1 MRDTGRANPGRKEE
15 SIPPVLAGEGQW
27 AVGGAPVSALQR
39 FMTFLGFS
47 ETSEDEDIFS
57 GEPDGAETTTRRRG
71 QLFSLPAQRQLE
83 IVVLQPKTFDDARA
97 AADYLKM
104 RRPAV
109 VNLRGT
115 NADLA
120 RRVLDFTG
128 GGTYALGGHMLRA
141 GEGIFLFWLDTVQI
155 SAD

>member
-1 MRDTGRANPGRKEE
+1 MRDTGERNPGRKEE
-15 SIPPVLAGEGQW
+15 SVPPVLAGEGQW

-47 ETSEDEDIFS
+47 ETSEEEDIFS
-57 GEPDGAETTTRRRG
+57 GEPEGAEATTRRRG

-104 RRPAV
+104 RRSGV
-109 VNLRGT
+109 GDLRGRR
-115 NADLA
+115 ADP
-120 RRVLDFTG
+120 G
-128 GGTYALGGHMLRA
+128 GRIADVTA
-141 GEGIFLFWLDTVQI
+141 GETHPLDA
-155 SAD
+155 S